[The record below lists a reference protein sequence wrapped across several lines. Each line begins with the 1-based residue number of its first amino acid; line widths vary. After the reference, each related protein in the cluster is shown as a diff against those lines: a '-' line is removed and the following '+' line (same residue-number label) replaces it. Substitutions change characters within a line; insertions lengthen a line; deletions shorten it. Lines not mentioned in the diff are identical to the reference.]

1 MINIYVDISY
11 KNMDSDSS
19 TGSMLEPQLNSIPN
33 FIRLEQIPVNYIQ
46 KVESDLLEPV
56 VFNQG
61 TDTTDGFTRFTLQ
74 NKGFLH
80 SNSKIFLS
88 LQPDDT
94 NTNSFLPPHVGIG
107 QIVKKAVL
115 KIGNKTLNELDSW
128 AGLHAVKSSLISNEV
143 NAEREIY
150 TSGRWM
156 SKMFDYN
163 GSSNVLA
170 DQVSLY
176 TGMEPD
182 VENES
187 LELPNWFKHDGSD
200 VQGKAEC
207 PSFSIDLS
215 DLFPFLKVNQLPLYM
230 INEPVNIELTFQ
242 PKLLYR
248 LQLGDSDTTDISV
261 SIDRNELKF
270 CADYI
275 FYGAGD
281 EMERYRMANQDMSFS
296 FVDYRLVERTVTQA
310 QVQSGII
317 QNLGMANRLVS
328 RIISVIPPT
337 ASTNNEESILGQY
350 QAFAPLIN
358 AQGRQTATTRYNVR
372 YNDRFEFTSDVDN
385 PARLFSIFT
394 ESEGVP
400 FLSRFDYSEQGTDT
414 EGGYTDSYN
423 LENTYDQG
431 DFLEGQFF
439 YLGTRLTNGRVGQRG
454 IELHLTGDFGPVID
468 LVRVYCEYM
477 RVARLSGG
485 YLEIFN
491 A

>member
-1 MINIYVDISY
+1 
-11 KNMDSDSS
+11 MDSDSS
-19 TGSMLEPQLNSIPN
+19 MGSMPEPQLSSIPN
-33 FIRLEQIPVNYIQ
+33 FIKLEQIPVNYIQ
-46 KVESDLLEPV
+46 KVETDLLEPV

-61 TDTTDGFTRFTLQ
+61 GDATDGFTRFTLQ

-80 SNSKIFLS
+80 SNSKIFVS
-88 LQPDDT
+88 LQPDST
-94 NTNSFLPPHVGIG
+94 NDNMFLPPQVGIG

-163 GSSNVLA
+163 LSDNVNA
-170 DQVSLY
+170 DTVSLY
-176 TGMEPD
+176 TGIEPD
-182 VENES
+182 LDATT
-187 LELPNWFKHDGSD
+187 LELPDWFKCDGTSD
-200 VQGKAEC
+200 AKKAEC

-242 PKLLYR
+242 PKKLYR
-248 LQLGDSDTTDISV
+248 LQRGDSDTAEIPV

-281 EMERYRMANQDMSFS
+281 EMERYRMANQDMSFT
-296 FVDYRLVERTVTQA
+296 FVDYRLVERSTGQTAVE
-310 QVQSGII
+310 SGIV
-317 QNLGMANRLVS
+317 QNLGMANRQVS
-328 RIISVIPPT
+328 RIVATLAPPAT
-337 ASTNNEESILGQY
+337 TTNETTIMGQY
-350 QAFAPLIN
+350 QSLAPLV
-358 AQGRQTATTRYNVR
+358 TANGVQDSKTRYNIR

-385 PARLFSIFT
+385 PARLFSILT

-400 FLSRFDYSEQGTDT
+400 FLSRFDYSEQGTIL
-414 EGGYTDSYN
+414 GGYTAQYQLEGTYN
-423 LENTYDQG
+423 MGNN
-431 DFLEGQFF
+431 LEGQFF

-454 IELHLTGDFGPVID
+454 IEVHLTGTFANLD
-468 LVRVYCEYM
+468 LLRVYCEYM
-477 RVARLSGG
+477 RVARLSNG
-485 YLEIFN
+485 YIEVFN